1 MASATIST
9 TNRPAYVWSGSE
21 WVPINDENNIGNYS
35 YVAYS
40 SASPSGPKIGLLW
53 VDADDQVTGSS
64 HTHTDLTDLISAS
77 AGFATAT
84 GLYNLNNS
92 VSASVT
98 TTNSSLTTLSNN
110 VSTNYLLNTTASTN
124 YLSKAGASSEY
135 LSKVGA
141 SAQYINYGSSGQEF
155 IQDLISSLFAS
166 ASTAGVSVSYDDVNN
181 KISLFVDDDII
192 PLDDLKWKFDG
203 IESRFYPT
211 YRGEVV
217 NINNP
222 FRLLLTINGIIQT
235 VDFPEYVWQSM
246 LPRDGFMIDSEGYIA
261 FSERP
266 PAGSTFDARIMMGS
280 ATTTRNRI
288 YPFRA
293 TDIMLGG

>member
-1 MASATIST
+1 MASAPFSLT
-9 TNRPAYVWSGSE
+9 TRPAYVWSGSQ
-21 WVPINDENNIGNYS
+21 WIPVNDITNVGNYT
-35 YVAYS
+35 YVSYS
-40 SASPSGPKIGLLW
+40 SASPSDPKIGLLW
-53 VDADDQVTGSS
+53 VDADDTVTGST
-64 HTHTDLTDLISAS
+64 HTHTDLEELMSAS
-77 AGFATAT
+77 ASFATT
-84 GLYNLNNS
+84 TDLFNFTNS

-98 TTNSSLTTLSNN
+98 ANNSSLTTLSNN
-110 VSTNYLLNTTASTN
+110 VSANYLSNTTASSN
-124 YLSKAGASSEY
+124 YLSKTGASAEY
-135 LSKVGA
+135 LSKQSA
-141 SAQYINYGSSGQEF
+141 SAQYVNYGSSGQEF
-155 IQDLISSLFAS
+155 IQDLIASLFAS
-166 ASTAGVSVSYDDVNN
+166 ASTAGVSVNYDDVNN

-266 PAGSTFDARIMMGS
+266 PAGSTFDARIMIGS

-288 YPFRA
+288 YPFKA

>member
-1 MASATIST
+1 MASAPFSLT
-9 TNRPAYVWSGSE
+9 TRPAYVWSGSQ
-21 WVPINDENNIGNYS
+21 WIPVNDITNIGNYT
-35 YVAYS
+35 YVAYQ
-40 SASPSGPKIGLLW
+40 SASPSDPKIGLLW
-53 VDADDQVTGSS
+53 VDSDDTVTGST
-64 HTHTDLTDLISAS
+64 HTHTDLEELMSAS
-77 AGFATAT
+77 AGFATTTDLFNFTNSNSA
-84 GLYNLNNS
+84 S
-92 VSASVT
+92 VSAI
-98 TTNSSLTTLSNN
+98 NSSLVTLSNN
-110 VSTNYLLNTTASTN
+110 VTSNYLSNTTASSN
-124 YLSKAGASSEY
+124 YLNKTNASAEY
-135 LSKVGA
+135 LSKESA

-155 IQDLISSLFAS
+155 IQDLIASLFSS
-166 ASTAGVSVSYDDVNN
+166 ASTAGVSVNYDDTNN
-181 KISLFVDDDII
+181 KISLFVNDDII

-203 IESRFYPT
+203 IENRFYPT
-211 YRGEVV
+211 YRGEIV
-217 NINNP
+217 NLTNP
-222 FRLLLTINGIIQT
+222 YRLLLTINGIIQT

>member
-1 MASATIST
+1 MASAPFSLT
-9 TNRPAYVWSGSE
+9 TRPAYVWSGSQ
-21 WVPINDENNIGNYS
+21 WIPVNDITNVGNYT
-35 YVAYS
+35 YVAYQ
-40 SASPSGPKIGLLW
+40 SASPSDPKIGLLW
-53 VDADDQVTGSS
+53 VDSDDQVTGSS
-64 HTHTDLTDLISAS
+64 HTHTDLEELMAAS
-77 AGFATAT
+77 AGFATSSELFNAMAST
-84 GLYNLNNS
+84 
-92 VSASVT
+92 SASIN
-98 TTNSSLTTLSNN
+98 TTNSSLVTLSNN
-110 VSTNYLLNTTASTN
+110 IAANYLTQASASTN
-124 YLSKAGASSEY
+124 YLSKTNASAEY
-135 LSKVGA
+135 LSKQSA
-141 SAQYINYGSSGQEF
+141 SAQYVNYGASGQEF

-166 ASTAGVSVSYDDVNN
+166 ASTAGVSVNYDDVNN

-203 IESRFYPT
+203 IQNRFYPM

-217 NINNP
+217 NITNP
-222 FRLLLTINGIIQT
+222 YRLLLTINGIIQT

>member
-1 MASATIST
+1 MASATISLT
-9 TNRPAYVWSGSE
+9 TRPAYVWSGSQ
-21 WVPINDENNIGNYS
+21 WIPVNDITNVGNYT

-40 SASPSGPKIGLLW
+40 SASPYDPKIGLLW
-53 VDADDQVTGSS
+53 VDADSEISGGD
-64 HTHTDLTDLISAS
+64 HTHTDLEELMAAS
-77 AGFATAT
+77 AGFATT
-84 GLYNLNNS
+84 TSLYNLNNS

-110 VSTNYLLNTTASTN
+110 LSTNYLLNTTASTN

-141 SAQYINYGSSGQEF
+141 SAQYVNYGSSGQEF

-203 IESRFYPT
+203 IQSRFYPT

-217 NINNP
+217 NITNP